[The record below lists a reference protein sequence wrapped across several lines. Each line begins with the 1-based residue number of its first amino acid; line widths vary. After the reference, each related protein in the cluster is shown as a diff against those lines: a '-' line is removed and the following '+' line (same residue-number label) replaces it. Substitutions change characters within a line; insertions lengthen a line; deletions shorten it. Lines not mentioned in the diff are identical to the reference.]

1 MNIILA
7 IDNEF
12 VKEKIT
18 DIYKEKVH
26 KYDLVTKEELIEFL
40 SIKKEPYIIITK
52 DSLSG
57 NLDAKMYIKQI
68 KLASPESKIIY
79 IVENLDSEYK
89 QFLFANEVFNILE
102 STNLNIQNII
112 SSIEEDKKVVYKEVK
127 NDNIQSV
134 KEPFH
139 EYKVENK
146 NNIILKKKIAIY
158 GTSGSGK
165 SFVSSLI
172 SKNISDDLNISIAL
186 LDMDI
191 QNPSIDI
198 FNNVD
203 NNVDGLSQMIDDLDK
218 RRDINNIIDKYM
230 INDKNNKK
238 LWYMTNNASIFD
250 IQNKFSNKY
259 YEKIY
264 SGIMNKFDFSV
275 IDLPS
280 SPFLDVVPYT
290 LTECDNI
297 FFVIN
302 PNYVSIRQAIKYLEL
317 LTKLWNISKDKI
329 KLIVNKT
336 QKNSL
341 ENVQIESLLEGFEII
356 LNIPYIKDID
366 SYINGAIPSIVLD
379 IDMKKIYENFGIKN
393 KSTVNNISYNFKNI
407 LKRVGV

>member
-12 VKEKIT
+12 VREKIT
-18 DIYKEKVH
+18 EIYAEKVH

-40 SIKKEPYIIITK
+40 SIKKEPYIVITK
-52 DSLSG
+52 DNLAG
-57 NLDAKMYIKQI
+57 NLDSKMYVKQMR
-68 KLASPESKIIY
+68 LASPESKVIY
-79 IVENLDSEYK
+79 VVEKLDSEYK

-102 STNLNIQNII
+102 SSNLNINNII
-112 SSIEEDKKVVYKEVK
+112 SSIEEDNKVVYKEVK
-127 NDNIQSV
+127 EENIGSI
-134 KEPFH
+134 KEPFF
-139 EYKVENK
+139 EYKVEVENK
-146 NNIILKKKIAIY
+146 IIHKKKIAIY

-165 SFVSSLI
+165 SFISSII
-172 SKNISDDLNISIAL
+172 SKYISNDLNVSIAL

-198 FNNVD
+198 FNNID
-203 NNVDGLSQMIDDLDK
+203 NNSDGLTQMIDDLDK
-218 RRDINNIIDKYM
+218 RRNVSDIIDKYM
-230 INDKNNKK
+230 IKDKDNKK

-264 SGIMNKFDFSV
+264 TGIMEKFDFSV

-302 PNYVSIRQAIKYLEL
+302 PNYVSIRQAIKYIEL

-329 KLIVNKT
+329 KIIVNKA

-341 ENVQIESLLEGFEII
+341 ENVQIENLLEGYEIL
-356 LNIPYIKDID
+356 LNIPYVKDID
-366 SYINGAIPSIVLD
+366 SYINGAISNINLE
-379 IDMKKIYENFGIKN
+379 IDMKKIYKYFGIRD
-393 KSTVNNISYNFKNI
+393 KSTVNNISFNFKNI